1 MRLGEGQVAVVTGAA
16 SGIGLAMARRFA
28 AEGLKVVLADIEADA
43 LDKAADG
50 LRADGADVHA
60 RVVDVGERQQVL
72 DLAESAY
79 DTYGAVHVLCNNAG
93 VGSGAEGRMWEHDPN
108 DWQWAFAVNVWGVF
122 HGVQAFLPRMLASGE
137 PGHVVNTSS
146 GDGSIAPL
154 PTASVYAVTKA
165 AVVTLTESLY
175 AHLRAEHARV
185 GASVLFP
192 GPHMLRTGLWESH
205 RNRPAR
211 YAKQRPRRTPYRSL
225 DQWEAAMREAPR
237 RPRHAGLL
245 PRPAGRR
252 RGPGGHGGI
261 QVRRG
266 PGRRAGRGPLAGLAR
281 ELLRRRQLHAPARGA
296 AARPHRPQ
304 QIMWG
309 SDYRS

>member
-1 MRLGEGQVAVVTGAA
+1 MELREGQVAVVTGAA

-28 AEGLKVVLADIEADA
+28 AEGLKVVLADVEEAA
-43 LDKAADG
+43 LAKAADD

-60 RVVDVGERQQVL
+60 RVVDVGVREQVL
-72 DLAESAY
+72 DLAASAY
-79 DTYGAVHVLCNNAG
+79 ETYGAVHVLCNNAG

-122 HGVQAFLPRMLASGE
+122 HGVQAFVPRMLASGE

-146 GDGSIAPL
+146 GDGGIAPL

-165 AVVTLTESLY
+165 AVVTMTESLY
-175 AHLRAEHARV
+175 AHLKAEHARV

-225 DQWEAAMREAPR
+225 DQWEAAMRA
-237 RPRHAGLL
+237 AGEEVSFTPVEEVADLVVDGVRADRFWLL
-245 PRPAGRR
+245 PPSEHSDAQ
-252 RGPGGHGGI
+252 I
-261 QVRRG
+261 
-266 PGRRAGRGPLAGLAR
+266 RARAR
-281 ELLRRRQLHAPARGA
+281 SMLDRANPSYLESFILDNLNNLDK
-296 AARPHRPQ
+296 
-304 QIMWG
+304 
-309 SDYRS
+309 SDKLD

>member
-1 MRLGEGQVAVVTGAA
+1 MELREGQVAVVTGAA

-28 AEGLKVVLADIEADA
+28 ADGLKVVLADVEEGA
-43 LDKAADG
+43 LDKAAAD

-60 RVVDVGERQQVL
+60 RVVDVGVRQQVL

-93 VGSGAEGRMWEHDPN
+93 VGSGAEGRMWEHEPN

-122 HGVQAFLPRMLASGE
+122 HGVQAFVPRMIKSGQ

-146 GDGSIAPL
+146 GDGGIAPL

-165 AVVTLTESLY
+165 AVVTMTESLY
-175 AHLRAEHARV
+175 AHLKAEHARV

-211 YAKQRPRRTPYRSL
+211 YAKERPRRTPYRSL
-225 DQWEAAMREAPR
+225 DQWESAMRAAGKEVAFTPVEEV
-237 RPRHAGLL
+237 AGLVVDGIRADRFWLL
-245 PRPAGRR
+245 PESEHSDAQ
-252 RGPGGHGGI
+252 I
-261 QVRRG
+261 
-266 PGRRAGRGPLAGLAR
+266 RARAR
-281 ELLRRRQLHAPARGA
+281 SMLDRANPSYLESFIL
-296 AARPHRPQ
+296 
-304 QIMWG
+304 
-309 SDYRS
+309 D